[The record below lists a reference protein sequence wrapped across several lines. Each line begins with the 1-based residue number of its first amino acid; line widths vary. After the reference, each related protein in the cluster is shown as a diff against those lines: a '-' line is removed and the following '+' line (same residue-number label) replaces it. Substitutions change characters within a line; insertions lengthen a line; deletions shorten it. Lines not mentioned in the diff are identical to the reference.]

1 MLGLPGGKGLAGKA
15 LAGKALYGL
24 GCVFASCVLVA
35 AGAGY
40 YAQKAADSI
49 GTSNVLAGGAST
61 GPMNILIMGLESRT
75 YWNGTSISHHLGV
88 IMNTGTSAND
98 NGGNAANTLILLHI
112 FAGGKKAVGFS
123 IPRDD
128 YVQMV
133 GTLGYGPKM
142 SKVDNAYGYAM
153 AQQMSNDYK
162 ANPHSTL
169 AQRSLDGNEAGR
181 LAEVETV
188 QAMTGVK
195 IDKFA
200 ELNLVGFYELAQA
213 FNGIEVCVLPWRGGN
228 TPSGYL
234 GPNANLS
241 DPVTSDSGGTHGSG
255 SKVKAGIQHLTPD
268 QALAFVR
275 NRHTVPGGDI
285 GRTYRQQAVLDY
297 VLSDLKSSGALSD
310 VGKLTTLVATA
321 KDYLA
326 VPKGWNLVEFG
337 GEIDAL
343 TGNNLS
349 ISTLPISGQENAP
362 YGIGA
367 VNTVNV
373 PAIQAQ
379 VQQAFSTPPGGIT
392 TPAPSA
398 KAGAPAS
405 SGRKASP
412 GTKAS
417 ATPAATALPPSKVTV
432 DVVNNGAPTGT
443 ARGVLTALHA
453 KGYAAGTAGDPPAG
467 TAAQSLTTVSYGAG
481 AAVNAAAIAKYF
493 GTGITV
499 TASSSVPADHVLV
512 TLGVATLGVPQ
523 ALSPT
528 TSPSATGS
536 PTSSPTTSSPGS
548 TASGGVGSLTAQEK
562 EWEKEAQ
569 AKYGIPCEY

>member
-1 MLGLPGGKGLAGKA
+1 
-15 LAGKALYGL
+15 
-24 GCVFASCVLVA
+24 
-35 AGAGY
+35 
-40 YAQKAADSI
+40 
-49 GTSNVLAGGAST
+49 
-61 GPMNILIMGLESRT
+61 
-75 YWNGTSISHHLGV
+75 
-88 IMNTGTSAND
+88 
-98 NGGNAANTLILLHI
+98 
-112 FAGGKKAVGFS
+112 
-123 IPRDD
+123 
-128 YVQMV
+128 
-133 GTLGYGPKM
+133 M
-142 SKVDNAYGYAM
+142 SKIDNAYGYAM

-162 ANPHSTL
+162 ANPHMPL
-169 AQRSLDGNEAGR
+169 AQRSLDGNEAVR

-188 QAMTGVK
+188 EALTGVK

-213 FNGIEVCVLPWRGGN
+213 FGGIEACVLPWRGGS

-241 DPVTSDSGGTHGSG
+241 DPVTTTSSGTYGSG
-255 SKVKAGIQHLTPD
+255 SKVRAGIQHLTPE

-297 VLSDLKSSGALSD
+297 VLNNLKTSGALSD
-310 VGKLTTLVATA
+310 VGKLTSLISTA

-373 PAIQAQ
+373 PVVQAQ
-379 VQQAFSTPPGGIT
+379 VQQAFSAPPDGIT

-398 KAGAPAS
+398 KAGAPAR
-405 SGRKASP
+405 SGPKASP
-412 GTKAS
+412 STKPS
-417 ATPAATALPPSKVTV
+417 AKPAATALPPSKVTV
-432 DVVNNGAPTGT
+432 DVINNGAPAGT

-453 KGYAAGTAGDPPAG
+453 KGYTAGTAGDPPAG
-467 TAAQSLTTVSYGAG
+467 TAAQSLTTVSYGAD

-499 TASSSVPADHVLV
+499 TASSSVPADHVQV

-523 ALSPT
+523 ALSTT
-528 TSPSATGS
+528 TSPSTTSS
-536 PTSSPTTSSPGS
+536 PTSSPTSGLATSSPS
-548 TASGGVGSLTAQEK
+548 SSASGGTGALTAQEK